1 MTMQDKLDKQ
11 EQIDKN
17 LDIIDAYL
25 FGNAQDD
32 DIRRKAIKA
41 LIHENMDL
49 IDLRFNTAGLASVI

>member
-49 IDLRFNTAGLASVI
+49 IDLRFNSAGLASVI

>member
-1 MTMQDKLDKQ
+1 MTTQDKLDKQ

-17 LDIIDAYL
+17 FDIIDAYL

-32 DIRRKAIKA
+32 DLRRKAIKA

-49 IDLRFNTAGLASVI
+49 IDLRFNSAGLASVI

>member
-32 DIRRKAIKA
+32 DLRRKAIKA

-49 IDLRFNTAGLASVI
+49 IDLRFNSAGLASVI